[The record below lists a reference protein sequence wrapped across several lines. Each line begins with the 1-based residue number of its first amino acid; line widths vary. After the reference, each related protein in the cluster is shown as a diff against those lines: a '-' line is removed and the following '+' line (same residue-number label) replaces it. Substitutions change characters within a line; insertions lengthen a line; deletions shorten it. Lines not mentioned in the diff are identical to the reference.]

1 MGSIDRY
8 IFRTTLASFALVLV
22 SLTGVI
28 WITQALR
35 GIDLMTSQGQTILTF
50 LGITSLVIP
59 ALVLIIAPI
68 ALMIAISHTLNKL
81 ATDSEIIVMN
91 AAGLS
96 PFRLFRPFFYAT
108 CVVALL
114 VAFIGAYLAPDG
126 MRRIKQWDAEI
137 TADVLTN
144 ILQPGRFA
152 QLDQNLTIRIR
163 ERQPGGVL
171 AGIFVDDRRDPKE
184 RVTIIADHGTVLKND
199 NGSFLMLEDG
209 NLERFEAGKRDPA
222 LVAFGRYAF
231 DMSKFSQSGR
241 DVALG
246 IRERY
251 IWELVS
257 PDADDPMYKQLP
269 GQFRAELHDRF
280 MAPIYPFAFAVLTFA
295 FLGAPRTTRQSRNFS
310 IGGSIFAVFG
320 LRMAGFA
327 CSVMTVKT
335 PARRADPICHAVR
348 RDRRRPVDDHRRRRG
363 RTAGRRC
370 SRPSTDRTRALRGCS
385 DGRSQHEH
393 DDQHA
398 RALFRR
404 PLPGRGGGRVCQHL
418 RAAGAGRLHR
428 DGAQDLGPGLGL
440 AITVAE
446 TSLFRVPQ
454 LLEKLMPFCVLI
466 GAMTCY
472 LALSR
477 RLELVVARAAG
488 VSAWQFIAPALASA
502 ILLGVLATTAYNP
515 VSANL
520 RELSKRMEAEMFGS
534 APGGGIQDA
543 AGFWLNQINS
553 DGQSIINAA
562 RSEQQGVRLTG
573 LTVFRFD
580 TDLQFKERIE
590 ARAASLE
597 DGRWAFK
604 SVRRYSLDKPPIDQE
619 TYYLATTLTP
629 AQVRNSFST
638 PETVSFWQLPGYIR
652 SSESS
657 GFATAG
663 YRLQYH
669 KLIAQ
674 PFLLAAMVMLA
685 ASVSLRFFR
694 MGGVQKMVLSG
705 VGAGFLLYVL
715 SKVTEDLSKAELM
728 HPIAAAWLP
737 VCVGGL
743 TGFLALLYQEDG

>member
-35 GIDLMTSQGQTILTF
+35 GIDLMTSQGQTIITF

-91 AAGLS
+91 AAGFS
-96 PFRLFRPFFYAT
+96 PFRLFRPFFFAT
-108 CVVALL
+108 CVVAAV

-163 ERQPGGVL
+163 ERLPGGVL

-184 RVTIIADHGTVLKND
+184 RVTIIADHGTVLKNES
-199 NGSFLMLEDG
+199 GSYLVLEDG

-231 DMSKFSQSGR
+231 DMSKFSNRGR

-251 IWELVS
+251 LWELFS
-257 PDADDPMYKQLP
+257 PAEDDPVFKQLS
-269 GQFRAELHDRF
+269 GQFYRRIARPVHVAALSLCLRGPDVRLSRHAAHHAAEPQFFDRRIDRGGVRP
-280 MAPIYPFAFAVLTFA
+280 AHGGIRLLRDDREDA
-295 FLGAPRTTRQSRNFS
+295 GHGSRP
-310 IGGSIFAVFG
+310 V
-320 LRMAGFA
+320 
-327 CSVMTVKT
+327 C
-335 PARRADPICHAVR
+335 DAVR
-348 RDRRRPVDDHRRRRG
+348 RDRRRAVDDHRRRRG
-363 RTAGRRC
+363 GTAGCADGSHQQIQRPPGAAVRTARHSMSMMTNTLGRY
-370 SRPSTDRTRALRGCS
+370 
-385 DGRSQHEH
+385 
-393 DDQHA
+393 
-398 RALFRR
+398 F
-404 PLPGRGGGRVCQHL
+404 
-418 RAAGAGRLHR
+418 AGRFLVSAVGVFASIFVLLVLVDYIEMVR
-428 DGAQDLGPGLGL
+428 KTSGLASAS
-440 AITVAE
+440 AITVAQ

-488 VSAWQFIAPALASA
+488 VSAWQFISPALASA
-502 ILLGVLATTAYNP
+502 IILGALATTAYNP
-515 VSANL
+515 MSANL
-520 RELSKRMEAEMFGS
+520 RELSKRMEAELFGS

-543 AGFWLNQINS
+543 SGFWLNQINS

-562 RSEQQGVRLTG
+562 RSEQQGARLTG

-580 TDLQFKERIE
+580 TE
-590 ARAASLE
+590 
-597 DGRWAFK
+597 
-604 SVRRYSLDKPPIDQE
+604 PP
-619 TYYLATTLTP
+619 
-629 AQVRNSFST
+629 
-638 PETVSFWQLPGYIR
+638 
-652 SSESS
+652 
-657 GFATAG
+657 
-663 YRLQYH
+663 
-669 KLIAQ
+669 
-674 PFLLAAMVMLA
+674 
-685 ASVSLRFFR
+685 
-694 MGGVQKMVLSG
+694 VQ
-705 VGAGFLLYVL
+705 GAN
-715 SKVTEDLSKAELM
+715 
-728 HPIAAAWLP
+728 
-737 VCVGGL
+737 
-743 TGFLALLYQEDG
+743 